1 MPGSRP
7 NPSTDASN
15 RTRTGRYLV
24 TGGAGYV
31 GSHVVAMLRDR
42 GDQVTVYD
50 NLRTGHRAAV
60 PADVPLIQAD
70 LADTATLDRVL
81 EDGPWDAVLHFAAW
95 TQVGESTRMPLTYLR
110 ENAGNGISLIE
121 ACIRHRVGR
130 FVLSST
136 AALFNQDGPDP
147 IPETAPIDPQSPYGE
162 SKWMIERALAW
173 AARAHGLRSAC
184 LRYFNAAGADPA
196 GRLGE
201 DHRPESHLIPLVIDA
216 ALGRRPPLE
225 VFGDDYPTPD
235 GTCIRDYVHVT
246 DLAAAHLLAL
256 TRLDHGNVVWNLGNG
271 AGHSVLSVIRAVEAV
286 SGLRVPC
293 RIAPRRPGD
302 APVLVAAADRARH
315 AGWEPRFG
323 ALDVIVRT
331 AFTWRETHPDGYG
344 G

>member
-7 NPSTDASN
+7 HPSTESPHQ
-15 RTRTGRYLV
+15 TRTGRYLV

-42 GDQVTVYD
+42 GNHVTVYD

-60 PADVPLIQAD
+60 PADVPLVQAD
-70 LADTATLDRVL
+70 LADIATLDRTL
-81 EDGPWDAVLHFAAW
+81 AGGPWDAVLHFAAW
-95 TQVGESTRMPLTYLR
+95 TQVGESMRMPLTYLR
-110 ENAGNGISLIE
+110 ENAGNGINLIE
-121 ACIRHRVGR
+121 ACIRHHIGK

-162 SKWMIERALAW
+162 SKWIIERALAW
-173 AARAHGLRSAC
+173 AAHTHGLRSAC

-201 DHRPESHLIPLVIDA
+201 DHRLESHLIPLVIDA

-246 DLAAAHLLAL
+246 DLAAAHLLAV
-256 TRLDHGNVVWNLGNG
+256 TRLDHGDVVWNLGNG

-286 SGLRVPC
+286 SGLRVPY

-302 APVLVAAADRARH
+302 PPVLVAASDRARR

-323 ALDVIVRT
+323 ALDAIVRT
-331 AFTWRETHPDGYG
+331 AFAWRETHPDGYG